1 MYNKKPDEL
10 MITRIEIIFY
20 FAAALMLWGCSSVP
34 YTGRKHMLLVSESE
48 EVKMGDESYA
58 AVLKSSK
65 LSADAEKTALVRR
78 VGARLAKVSD
88 APPQFKWEFNLI
100 EDEKQINAFCLPGG
114 KVAVYT
120 ALLPV
125 AKDEAGLAVVMGHE
139 IAHALAR
146 HGSERMSQGMA
157 AGIGSKILSVA
168 LSNKTPEVQGAFSK
182 AYGVGMNVGVMLPFS
197 RSHESEAD
205 HIGLILMAKAGYD
218 PHAALDFWKRME
230 AATKSPDSPLAK
242 YLSTHPG
249 HETRIKDIEGW
260 MPEAMKYYKP

>member
-1 MYNKKPDEL
+1 MTDKFIKRRPG
-10 MITRIEIIFY
+10 MIFY
-20 FAAALMLWGCSSVP
+20 FAAAAALVLWGCSSVP
-34 YTGRKHMLLVSESE
+34 YTGRKQMLLVSESE
-48 EVKMGDESYA
+48 EIKLGREAYEKT
-58 AVLKSSK
+58 LKESK
-65 LSADAEKTALVRR
+65 LSTDAEKTAMVRR
-78 VGARLAKVSD
+78 TGQKLAKVSN
-88 APPQFKWEFNLI
+88 APADFQWEFNLI

-157 AGIGSKILSVA
+157 AGIGSKILSLA
-168 LSNKTPEVQGAFSK
+168 LSSKTPQTQDAFSK
-182 AYGVGMNVGVMLPFS
+182 AYGMGMNVGVMLPFS

-205 HIGLILMAKAGYD
+205 HIGLLLMAKAGYD

-230 AATKSPDSPLAK
+230 TATKAPDSPLAK

-260 MPEAMKYYKP
+260 MPEAMGYYKP